1 MNAQDLNK
9 LSNTITNVEKLDIV
23 YSELLM
29 PLLKIRAERKQNE
42 LQINDNAHQKN
53 IYFRLQ
59 ELGFKGNLQYLCR
72 QEMMPYL
79 IDKGFTVAYSCYSTT
94 IKW

>member
-9 LSNTITNVEKLDIV
+9 LSKTITNVEKLDIV
-23 YSELLM
+23 YNELLI
-29 PLLKIRAERKQNE
+29 PLLKRKAERKQNE
-42 LQINDNAHQKN
+42 LQVRDNAHQTN

-59 ELGFKGNLQYLCR
+59 ELGFSGNLQYLCR

>member
-23 YSELLM
+23 YNELLL

-42 LQINDNAHQKN
+42 LKIRDYAHQRN

-59 ELGFKGNLQYLCR
+59 ELGFSGNLQYLCCG
-72 QEMMPYL
+72 EMMPYL
-79 IDKGFTVAYSCYSTT
+79 INKGFTVAHSCYSTT

>member
-23 YSELLM
+23 YNELLM

-42 LQINDNAHQKN
+42 LKINDNAYQSN
-53 IYFRLQ
+53 IHFRLQ

>member
-23 YSELLM
+23 YNELLI
-29 PLLKIRAERKQNE
+29 PLLKRQAERKQNE
-42 LQINDNAHQKN
+42 LNIIDNAHRSN
-53 IYFRLQ
+53 IYARLK
-59 ELGFKGNLQYLCR
+59 ELGFRQDLQYLCR
-72 QEMMPYL
+72 GEMLPYL
-79 IDKGFTVAYSCYSTT
+79 NNKGFTVAHSCYSTT

>member
-23 YSELLM
+23 YNELLL

-42 LQINDNAHQKN
+42 LEIRDSHQRN

-59 ELGFKGNLQYLCR
+59 ELGFSGNLQYLCR

-79 IDKGFTVAYSCYSTT
+79 IDKGFTVEYSCYSTT

>member
-23 YSELLM
+23 YNELLI
-29 PLLKIRAERKQNE
+29 PLLKRQAERKQNE
-42 LQINDNAHQKN
+42 LNIIDNAYCSN
-53 IYFRLQ
+53 IYVRLK
-59 ELGFKGNLQYLCR
+59 ELGFSGNLQYLCR

-79 IDKGFTVAYSCYSTT
+79 IDKGFTVAHSCYSTT

>member
-23 YSELLM
+23 YNELLM

-42 LQINDNAHQKN
+42 LEIRGYAHQRN

-59 ELGFKGNLQYLCR
+59 ELGFTGNLQYLCR

>member
-23 YSELLM
+23 YNELLL

-42 LQINDNAHQKN
+42 LEIRDYAHQRN

-59 ELGFKGNLQYLCR
+59 ELGFTGNLQYLCR

>member
-23 YSELLM
+23 YNELLM

-42 LQINDNAHQKN
+42 LEIRGYAHQRN

-59 ELGFKGNLQYLCR
+59 ELGFTGNLQYLCS

-79 IDKGFTVAYSCYSTT
+79 IDKGFTLAYSCYSTT

>member
-23 YSELLM
+23 YNELLM

-42 LQINDNAHQKN
+42 LEIRGYAHQRN

-59 ELGFKGNLQYLCR
+59 ELGFTGNLQYLCS